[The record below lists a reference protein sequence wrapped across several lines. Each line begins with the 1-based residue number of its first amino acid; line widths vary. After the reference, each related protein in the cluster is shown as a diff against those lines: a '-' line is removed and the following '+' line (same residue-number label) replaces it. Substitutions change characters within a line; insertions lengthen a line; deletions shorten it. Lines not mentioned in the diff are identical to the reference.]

1 MKPFDIDLYQPE
13 AVIVANGE
21 FPSASVMHRWID
33 RAPLV
38 VCLDGAANR
47 LLQLGYRPHLI
58 IGDGDSIQPGLT
70 ERYGVEFLKV
80 DEQETNDLSKAVR
93 YLHRRGCRQLMMLGI
108 TGRRDD
114 HTLGNISLLVYYL
127 QMGMKAV
134 AVTDWGTFVPCR
146 GNALLKTTKG
156 QQVSLFNFRATGIK
170 SNDLVYPP
178 YDTTMLWQ
186 GTLNE
191 ATSDRL
197 SIQAEGDYLVYLVNM
212 QQAPPHGITLT
223 EAMPTDEYIV
233 SKHHLPQ

>member
-38 VCLDGAANR
+38 VCLDGATNR
-47 LLQLGYRPHLI
+47 LLQLGYKPHLI

-134 AVTDWGTFVPCR
+134 AVTDWGTFIPCR

-191 ATSDRL
+191 AKSDHL

-212 QQAPPHGITLT
+212 QQAPLT
-223 EAMPTDEYIV
+223 E
-233 SKHHLPQ
+233 

>member
-70 ERYGVEFLKV
+70 KRYGVEFLKV

-191 ATSDRL
+191 AKSDRL

-212 QQAPPHGITLT
+212 QQAPLT
-223 EAMPTDEYIV
+223 E
-233 SKHHLPQ
+233 

>member
-58 IGDGDSIQPGLT
+58 IGDGDSIQPELAQ
-70 ERYGVEFLKV
+70 RYGLEFIRV

-127 QMGMKAV
+127 QMSMKAV
-134 AVTDWGTFVPCR
+134 AVTDWGTFIPCR
-146 GNALLKTTKG
+146 GNAQLKTTKG

-191 ATSDRL
+191 AKSDHL

-212 QQAPPHGITLT
+212 RQAPLT
-223 EAMPTDEYIV
+223 E
-233 SKHHLPQ
+233 

>member
-58 IGDGDSIQPGLT
+58 IGDGDSIQPELAQ
-70 ERYGVEFLKV
+70 RYGLEFIRV

-191 ATSDRL
+191 AKSDHL

-212 QQAPPHGITLT
+212 QQAPLT
-223 EAMPTDEYIV
+223 E
-233 SKHHLPQ
+233 

>member
-58 IGDGDSIQPGLT
+58 IGDGDSIQPGLA
-70 ERYGVEFLKV
+70 ERHEVEFIRV

-93 YLHRRGCRQLMMLGI
+93 HLHRRGCRQLMMLGI

-127 QMGMKAV
+127 QMDIKAV
-134 AVTDWGTFVPCR
+134 AVTDWGTFIPCR
-146 GNALLKTTKG
+146 GNAQLKTTKG
-156 QQVSLFNFRATGIK
+156 QQVSLFNFRATGFK

-191 ATSDRL
+191 AKSDHL

-212 QQAPPHGITLT
+212 QQAPLT
-223 EAMPTDEYIV
+223 E
-233 SKHHLPQ
+233 

>member
-38 VCLDGAANR
+38 ISLDGAANR

-93 YLHRRGCRQLMMLGI
+93 YLRKRGCRRLMMLGI

-127 QMGMKAV
+127 QMDIKAV
-134 AVTDWGTFVPCR
+134 AATDWGTFIPCR
-146 GNALLKTTKG
+146 GNAQLKTTKG

-191 ATSDRL
+191 AKSDHL

-212 QQAPPHGITLT
+212 RQAPLT
-223 EAMPTDEYIV
+223 E
-233 SKHHLPQ
+233 

>member
-38 VCLDGAANR
+38 ISLDGAANR
-47 LLQLGYRPHLI
+47 LLQQGYRPHLI

-93 YLHRRGCRQLMMLGI
+93 YLHRRGCRRLMMLGI

-127 QMGMKAV
+127 QMGMMAV

-156 QQVSLFNFRATGIK
+156 QQVSLFNFRATGFK

-212 QQAPPHGITLT
+212 QQAPLT
-223 EAMPTDEYIV
+223 E
-233 SKHHLPQ
+233 

>member
-13 AVIVANGE
+13 TVVVANGE

-47 LLQLGYRPHLI
+47 LLQQGYRPHLI
-58 IGDGDSIQPGLT
+58 IGDGDSIQPGLAQ
-70 ERYGVEFLKV
+70 RYGLEFIRV

-93 YLHRRGCRQLMMLGI
+93 YLRKRGCRRLMMLGI

-191 ATSDRL
+191 AKSDHL

-212 QQAPPHGITLT
+212 QQAPLT
-223 EAMPTDEYIV
+223 E
-233 SKHHLPQ
+233 

>member
-127 QMGMKAV
+127 QMDIKAV
-134 AVTDWGTFVPCR
+134 AATDWGTFIPCR

-191 ATSDRL
+191 AKSDHL

-212 QQAPPHGITLT
+212 RQAPLT
-223 EAMPTDEYIV
+223 E
-233 SKHHLPQ
+233 

>member
-38 VCLDGAANR
+38 ISLDGAANR

-58 IGDGDSIQPGLT
+58 IGDGDSIQPGLA
-70 ERYGVEFLKV
+70 ERHEVEFIRV

-127 QMGMKAV
+127 QMDIKAV
-134 AVTDWGTFVPCR
+134 AATDWGTFIPCR

-156 QQVSLFNFRATGIK
+156 QHVSLFNFRATGFK

-191 ATSDRL
+191 AKSDHL

-212 QQAPPHGITLT
+212 RQAPLT
-223 EAMPTDEYIV
+223 E
-233 SKHHLPQ
+233 

>member
-93 YLHRRGCRQLMMLGI
+93 YLRKRGCRRLMMLGI

-191 ATSDRL
+191 AKSDHL

-212 QQAPPHGITLT
+212 QQAPLT
-223 EAMPTDEYIV
+223 E
-233 SKHHLPQ
+233 

>member
-191 ATSDRL
+191 AKSDRL

-212 QQAPPHGITLT
+212 QQAPLT
-223 EAMPTDEYIV
+223 E
-233 SKHHLPQ
+233 

>member
-38 VCLDGAANR
+38 ISLDGAANR

-93 YLHRRGCRQLMMLGI
+93 YLRKRGCRRLMMLGI

-127 QMGMKAV
+127 QMDIKAV
-134 AVTDWGTFVPCR
+134 AATDWGTFIPCR

-212 QQAPPHGITLT
+212 QQAPLT
-223 EAMPTDEYIV
+223 E
-233 SKHHLPQ
+233 

>member
-58 IGDGDSIQPGLT
+58 IGDGDSIQPGLA
-70 ERYGVEFLKV
+70 ERHEVEFIRV

-134 AVTDWGTFVPCR
+134 AVTDRGTFVPCR

-156 QQVSLFNFRATGIK
+156 QQVSIFNFRATGIK

-191 ATSDRL
+191 AKSDHL

-212 QQAPPHGITLT
+212 QQAPLT
-223 EAMPTDEYIV
+223 E
-233 SKHHLPQ
+233 

>member
-47 LLQLGYRPHLI
+47 LLQQGYRPHLI
-58 IGDGDSIQPGLT
+58 IGDGDSIQPGLAQ
-70 ERYGVEFLKV
+70 RYGLEFIRV

-93 YLHRRGCRQLMMLGI
+93 YLHRRGCRRLMMLGI

-127 QMGMKAV
+127 QMGVKAV
-134 AVTDWGTFVPCR
+134 AVTDWGIFVPCR

-156 QQVSLFNFRATGIK
+156 QQVSLFNFRATGFK

-212 QQAPPHGITLT
+212 QQAPLT
-223 EAMPTDEYIV
+223 E
-233 SKHHLPQ
+233 